1 MSVQNIV
8 DRLLPVIE
16 NEFGVSVLL
25 LILVKN
31 QVFHRLICK
40 ILVILS

>member
-31 QVFHRLICK
+31 QVFTD
-40 ILVILS
+40 

>member
-16 NEFGVSVLL
+16 NEFGVFGIVANIGKESG
-25 LILVKN
+25 
-31 QVFHRLICK
+31 FFTD
-40 ILVILS
+40 